1 MMLWDPSSAMLA
13 LDSQAAGVST
23 ARFFHRRTALRAD
36 ARLGEFESMQRLIL
50 MRHGEAERPRPGL
63 EDFDRALDDEGRA
76 ESRRMGKA
84 LAEAGLAPDL
94 ALVSAARRTLET
106 WAATASAFSD
116 DVAVEERRGLYA
128 ASAVTLAAAVAE
140 AADRA
145 EVIMLVGHN
154 PGIHQY
160 AVHLAQQ
167 AARPGQRL
175 DRFPTGSA
183 AVFAIDA
190 GGRAELERALMARD
204 LR

>member
-1 MMLWDPSSAMLA
+1 M
-13 LDSQAAGVST
+13 
-23 ARFFHRRTALRAD
+23 R
-36 ARLGEFESMQRLIL
+36 RLIL

-63 EDFDRALDDEGRA
+63 EDFDRALDEEGRG
-76 ESRRMGKA
+76 ESRRMGVA
-84 LAEAGLAPDL
+84 LAEAGFAPDL

-106 WAATASAFSD
+106 WTAAAAAFSN
-116 DVAVEERRGLYA
+116 DVAVEQRRGLYA
-128 ASAVTLAAAVAE
+128 ASAVTLAATVAE

-160 AVHLAQQ
+160 VVHLAQQ
-167 AARPGQRL
+167 SGPRPGSRI

-190 GGRAELERALMARD
+190 EGRAELERALMARD